1 MISER
6 LIFKKVEEQ
15 DRAHYINQVM
25 TDNVMRYITG
35 KGLSVQEAQER
46 FDLALQF
53 GLINPDFGIFSVW
66 LKDASTYIGLARMK
80 LDEDGSVE
88 IGYNLLEDYWGKG
101 YGFEIAKTLMDF
113 LILKTEKRN
122 IYALIEPENIGSVK
136 IVEKLGFQKTN
147 EKSGEKTSVYRFINA
162 LK

>member
-6 LIFKKVEEQ
+6 LILKKVEAQ
-15 DRAHYINQVM
+15 DRAYYVPQVM

-35 KGLSVQEAQER
+35 KGLLEKEAHER
-46 FDLALQF
+46 FDLAMQF

-66 LKDASTYIGLARMK
+66 LKDTSTYIGLARMK
-80 LDEDGSVE
+80 LDDDGSVE
-88 IGYNLLEDYWGKG
+88 IGYNLLEEFWSKG

-122 IYALIEPENIGSVK
+122 IYALVEPENIGSVK
-136 IVEKLGFQKTN
+136 IVEKLGLKKTG
-147 EKSGEKTSVYRFINA
+147 EKSGEKTYVFRYINT
-162 LK
+162 

>member
-1 MISER
+1 MISNR
-6 LIFKKVEEQ
+6 LIFKKVGEQ
-15 DRAHYINQVM
+15 DRLHYVPQVM

-35 KGLSVQEAQER
+35 KGLSEKEAHER

-53 GLINPDFGIFSVW
+53 GRINPDFGIFSVW
-66 LKDASTYIGLARMK
+66 LKEAPQYLGLARMK
-80 LDEDGSVE
+80 LDDDGSVE
-88 IGYNLLEDYWGKG
+88 IGYNLLEEYWGKG

-136 IVEKLGFQKTN
+136 IVEKLGFQKT
-147 EKSGEKTSVYRFINA
+147 EETSGDRTYFYRFLN
-162 LK
+162 KND

>member
-1 MISER
+1 MISES
-6 LIFKKVEEQ
+6 LVLKKVEEK
-15 DRAHYINQVM
+15 DRAYYVPQVM

-35 KGLSVQEAQER
+35 KGLSEKEAHER
-46 FDLALQF
+46 FNLALEF
-53 GLINPDFGIFSVW
+53 GREHLDFGIFSVW
-66 LKDASTYIGLARMK
+66 SKGPPQYLGLARMK

-88 IGYNLLEDYWGKG
+88 IGYNLLEDFWDKG

-113 LILKTEKRN
+113 LIFKTEKRD

-136 IVEKLGFQKTN
+136 IVEKLGFQKTD
-147 EKSGEKTSVYRFINA
+147 EKSGEKTFVYRFINV

>member
-6 LIFKKVEEQ
+6 LFLKKVEEP
-15 DRAHYINQVM
+15 DRAHYVPQVM

-35 KGLSVQEAQER
+35 KGLSEQEAHER
-46 FDLALQF
+46 FDLAKQF
-53 GLINPDFGIFSVW
+53 GLTNPNFGIFSVW
-66 LKDASTYIGLARMK
+66 LKDTSTYIGLARMK

-88 IGYNLLEDYWGKG
+88 IGYSLLEDFWGKG

-113 LILKTEKRN
+113 LILKTKKRN

-136 IVEKLGFQKTN
+136 IIKKLGFQKTD
-147 EKSGEKTSVYRFINA
+147 EKSSENTFVYRLTNA
-162 LK
+162 LA

>member
-1 MISER
+1 
-6 LIFKKVEEQ
+6 
-15 DRAHYINQVM
+15 M

-35 KGLSVQEAQER
+35 KGLSEKEAHER
-46 FDLALQF
+46 FDLAVQF

-66 LKDASTYIGLARMK
+66 LKDTSTYIGLARLK

-88 IGYNLLEDYWGKG
+88 IGYNLLEDFWGKG

-122 IYALIEPENIGSVK
+122 IYALIEPKNLGSVK
-136 IVEKLGFQKTN
+136 IVEKLGFQKTD
-147 EKSGEKTSVYRFINA
+147 EKSGEKTFIYRFFNEKRSKSA
-162 LK
+162 TT

>member
-6 LIFKKVEEQ
+6 LILKKVEAQ
-15 DRAHYINQVM
+15 DRAHYVPQVM
-25 TDNVMRYITG
+25 TDKVMRYITG
-35 KGLSVQEAQER
+35 KGLSEHEAHER

>member
-6 LIFKKVEEQ
+6 LILKKVEAQ
-15 DRAHYINQVM
+15 DRAHYVPQVM

-35 KGLSVQEAQER
+35 KGLSEKEAHER

-53 GLINPDFGIFSVW
+53 GLINPNFGIFSVW
-66 LKDASTYIGLARMK
+66 SKEAPQYLGLARMK

-88 IGYNLLEDYWGKG
+88 IGYNLLEDFWGKG
-101 YGFEIAKTLMDF
+101 YGFEIAKTLMNF
-113 LILKTEKRN
+113 LISKTEKRN

-136 IVEKLGFQKTN
+136 IVEKLGFQKTK
-147 EKSGEKTSVYRFINA
+147 EKSGEKTYFYRFFRDQ
-162 LK
+162 

>member
-15 DRAHYINQVM
+15 DRAHYISQVM

-53 GLINPDFGIFSVW
+53 GLKNPDFGIFSVW

-80 LDEDGSVE
+80 LDEDDSVE
-88 IGYNLLEDYWGKG
+88 IGYNLLEDYWSKG

-122 IYALIEPENIGSVK
+122 IYALIEPENVGSVK
-136 IVEKLGFQKTN
+136 IIEKLGFQKAD
-147 EKSGEKTSVYRFINA
+147 EKKDEKTFIYRVINA

>member
-6 LIFKKVEEQ
+6 LILKKVEAQ
-15 DRAHYINQVM
+15 DRAYYVPQVM

-35 KGLSVQEAQER
+35 KGLLEKEAHER
-46 FDLALQF
+46 FDLAMQF

-66 LKDASTYIGLARMK
+66 LKDTSMYIGLARMK
-80 LDEDGSVE
+80 LDDDGSVE
-88 IGYNLLEDYWGKG
+88 IGYNLLEEFWSKG

-122 IYALIEPENIGSVK
+122 IYALVEPENIGSVK
-136 IVEKLGFQKTN
+136 IVEKLGLKKTG
-147 EKSGEKTSVYRFINA
+147 EKSGEKTYIFRYINT
-162 LK
+162 

>member
-6 LIFKKVEEQ
+6 LSIKKIGEK
-15 DRAHYINQVM
+15 DRVYYVPQVM

-35 KGLSVQEAQER
+35 KGLSEKEAHER

-53 GLINPDFGIFSVW
+53 GLIKPDFGIFSVW
-66 LKDASTYIGLARMK
+66 LKDTSTYIGLARMK

-88 IGYNLLEDYWGKG
+88 IGYNLLEEYWGKG
-101 YGFEIAKTLMDF
+101 YGFEIAETLMDF
-113 LILKTEKRN
+113 LILKTEKCN

-136 IVEKLGFQKTN
+136 IVEKLGFQKTE
-147 EKSGEKTSVYRFINA
+147 EKSGEKIFFYRFINA